1 MSGARRPR
9 AAGGELGE
17 TGAMD
22 ILYIA
27 VSGRADPVRAGIP
40 FHLAANGSAEVG
52 QAAEIVLAGDATDI
66 LLEGVIDAL
75 EPLGMPPLRELVA
88 TTVEKGIAVHV

>member
-1 MSGARRPR
+1 MGK
-9 AAGGELGE
+9 

-27 VSGRADPVRAGIP
+27 ASGQGDPVRAGIP

-52 QAAEIVLAGDATDI
+52 QSAEIILAGDATDI
-66 LLEGVIDAL
+66 LLEGVIDLL

-88 TTVEKGIAVHV
+88 KTVEKGIAVHV